1 MIGEKLFQ
9 CRSSTLFLL
18 SGETLSWIKNK
29 KSETVTLG
37 QDSKLIASY
46 QLCLSVFWNSP

>member
-37 QDSKLIASY
+37 QDSKLTASY
-46 QLCLSVFWNSP
+46 QLCLSVF